1 MMNTPLNKRNHLLAP
16 QIVKA
21 LQSRN
26 FDAYYVENSA
36 DAVQKA
42 LSLIPLDHVVSWGG
56 SATLEQTGL
65 LDAVKKRNK
74 VIDRDLAPN
83 REEKTALMRQAL
95 LADTFLTSANAISED
110 GQIVNIDGTGNRI
123 AATIFG
129 PTNVIFIIGMNKV
142 CKTFDDAMSRARNYA
157 APVNAQRFP
166 DLNTPCSVSGSC
178 ADCKSDHCIC
188 AYILTTRF
196 SKPAHK
202 IKVILVNEV
211 LGF

>member
-1 MMNTPLNKRNHLLAP
+1 MNTPLNKRNHLLAP
-16 QIVKA
+16 LIVKA

-42 LSLIPLDHVVSWGG
+42 LSLIPQDHVVSWGG

-142 CKTFDDAMSRARNYA
+142 CKTLDDAMSRARNYA

>member
-1 MMNTPLNKRNHLLAP
+1 MDSPIQKRNHLLAQ

-21 LQSRN
+21 LQTRK
-26 FDAYYVENSA
+26 FDAYYAENSA

-42 LSLIPLDHVVSWGG
+42 ISLIPENHIVSWGG
-56 SATLEQTGL
+56 SVTIREIGL
-65 LDAVKKRNK
+65 LDAVKTRFQ
-74 VIDRDLAPN
+74 VIDRDLGADK
-83 REEKTALMRQAL
+83 EEKTALMRQAL

-142 CKTFDDAMSRARNYA
+142 CKTLDDAMSRARNFA
-157 APVNAQRFP
+157 APVNAQRFD
-166 DLNTPCSVSGSC
+166 DLNTPCHQTGSC
-178 ADCKSDHCIC
+178 SDCKSDHCIC
-188 AYILTTRF
+188 AYSLTTRF

>member
-1 MMNTPLNKRNHLLAP
+1 MNTPLNKRNHLLAP
-16 QIVKA
+16 LIVKA

-36 DAVQKA
+36 DAIQKA

-142 CKTFDDAMSRARNYA
+142 CKTLDDAMSRARNYA

>member
-1 MMNTPLNKRNHLLAP
+1 MNTPLNKRNHLLAP
-16 QIVKA
+16 LIVKA

-142 CKTFDDAMSRARNYA
+142 CKTLDDAMSRARNYA

>member
-1 MMNTPLNKRNHLLAP
+1 MNTPLNKRNHLLAP
-16 QIVKA
+16 LIVKA

-42 LSLIPLDHVVSWGG
+42 LSLIPQDHVVSWGG

-142 CKTFDDAMSRARNYA
+142 CKTLDDAISRARNYA

>member
-1 MMNTPLNKRNHLLAP
+1 MNTPLNKRNHLLAT

-21 LQSRN
+21 LQSRK

-42 LSLIPLDHVVSWGG
+42 LSLIPQDHVVSWGG

-110 GQIVNIDGTGNRI
+110 GQIVNI
-123 AATIFG
+123 
-129 PTNVIFIIGMNKV
+129 
-142 CKTFDDAMSRARNYA
+142 
-157 APVNAQRFP
+157 
-166 DLNTPCSVSGSC
+166 
-178 ADCKSDHCIC
+178 
-188 AYILTTRF
+188 
-196 SKPAHK
+196 
-202 IKVILVNEV
+202 
-211 LGF
+211 

>member
-1 MMNTPLNKRNHLLAP
+1 MNTPLNKRNHLLAT

-42 LSLIPLDHVVSWGG
+42 LSLIPQDHVVSWGG

-142 CKTFDDAMSRARNYA
+142 CKTLDDAMSRARNYA
-157 APVNAQRFP
+157 APVNAQRFD
-166 DLNTPCSVSGSC
+166 DLNTPCHQTGSC
-178 ADCKSDHCIC
+178 SDCKSDHCIC
-188 AYILTTRF
+188 AYSLTTRF

>member
-1 MMNTPLNKRNHLLAP
+1 MNTPLNKRNHLLAT

-21 LQSRN
+21 LQSRK

-142 CKTFDDAMSRARNYA
+142 CKTLDDAISRARNYA
-157 APVNAQRFP
+157 APVNAQRF
-166 DLNTPCSVSGSC
+166 DNLNTPCHQTGSC

>member
-1 MMNTPLNKRNHLLAP
+1 MNTTLNKRNHLLAP
-16 QIVKA
+16 LIVKA

-42 LSLIPLDHVVSWGG
+42 LSLIPQDHVVSWGG

-142 CKTFDDAMSRARNYA
+142 CKTLDDAMSRARNYA

>member
-1 MMNTPLNKRNHLLAP
+1 MNTPLNKRNHLLAP
-16 QIVKA
+16 LIVKS

-42 LSLIPLDHVVSWGG
+42 LSLIPQDHVVSWGG

-142 CKTFDDAMSRARNYA
+142 CKTLDDAISRARNYA
-157 APVNAQRFP
+157 APVNAQRFD
-166 DLNTPCSVSGSC
+166 DLNTPCHQTGSC

>member
-1 MMNTPLNKRNHLLAP
+1 MNTPLNKRNHLLAT

-42 LSLIPLDHVVSWGG
+42 LSLIPQDHVVSWGG

-83 REEKTALMRQAL
+83 KEEKTALMRQAL

-110 GQIVNIDGTGNRI
+110 GQIVNVDGTGNRI

-142 CKTFDDAMSRARNYA
+142 CKTLDDAMSRARNYA
-157 APVNAQRFP
+157 TPVNAQRFP

-178 ADCKSDHCIC
+178 TDCKSDHCIC